1 MGVAEAQRFVN
12 TLRSTFSSLEVP
24 SCVPADLL
32 SVPLF
37 LHSFRTCLPR
47 GVAVMSKG
55 LLTHC
60 LSRKTADVVTVSWLI
75 ASI

>member
-37 LHSFRTCLPR
+37 LHSFRTCLSR
-47 GVAVMSKG
+47 GVAVVSKG
-55 LLTHC
+55 CCCREQGVTDS
-60 LSRKTADVVTVSWLI
+60 LSIS
-75 ASI
+75 